1 MNLTHDK
8 IEKVWQES
16 KILDNLFNK
25 LHDEIDEVRQLEV
38 HAETMVSI
46 NYWKGYRDGLERA
59 LIILYKTL
67 NQNIFSSH

>member
-1 MNLTHDK
+1 MSFWGGEKMNFDEIKKRLF
-8 IEKVWQES
+8 EKFH
-16 KILDNLFNK
+16 K
-25 LHDEIDEVRQLEV
+25 EIDEVRQLEV

-67 NQNIFSSH
+67 NESIFRSH